1 MSVAGGFPSGE
12 VLLDG
17 AVGEGWWLIV
27 DETDGAARIVAGPY
41 PDRAEAAWAAG
52 THEQALAESAR
63 PVFGTR
69 RADGGLSR
77 RPSPQDWAWLTELTE
92 QLDRMPAGWD
102 ADLAEDD
109 PLITLLVEVT
119 AAVLEAGLPL
129 HRATG
134 TGGELGGACL
144 TLEPEL
150 GGIVVTWRQ
159 HDRMSVDR
167 VHGSG
172 VDAALQSVMNRALAD
187 VLQVRGFAVEA
198 FPGSTGHVV
207 VPAG

>member
-1 MSVAGGFPSGE
+1 
-12 VLLDG
+12 
-17 AVGEGWWLIV
+17 
-27 DETDGAARIVAGPY
+27 
-41 PDRAEAAWAAG
+41 
-52 THEQALAESAR
+52 
-63 PVFGTR
+63 
-69 RADGGLSR
+69 
-77 RPSPQDWAWLTELTE
+77 
-92 QLDRMPAGWD
+92 MPAGWD

-134 TGGELGGACL
+134 AGGELGGACL

-187 VLQVRGFAVEA
+187 VLLVRGFAVET
-198 FPGSTGHVV
+198 FPGSTGQRRRPGGLTARPP
-207 VPAG
+207 PAGPRIAWSAALPRRGTRTEGDPL